1 MSDNF
6 LSKKIFDKATAPLA
20 IIYVVVLLSIIFG
33 IICFG

>member
-6 LSKKIFDKATAPLA
+6 LAKKIFDKATAPLA
-20 IIYVVVLLSIIFG
+20 FIYVVVLLSIIFG